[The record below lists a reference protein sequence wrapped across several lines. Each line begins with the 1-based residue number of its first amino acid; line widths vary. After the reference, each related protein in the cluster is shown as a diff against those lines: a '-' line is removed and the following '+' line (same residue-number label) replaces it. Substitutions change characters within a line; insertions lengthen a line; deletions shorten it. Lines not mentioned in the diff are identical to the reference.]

1 MYWPVSPEQRPA
13 LGCRSSLQWH
23 LTGGHWLPFPAGSS
37 WLEVGHGVC
46 LLFSLLGLCLLRT
59 VRVRCVPQRLWG
71 HVYLS
76 CCVCLLSHW
85 PPLALTVFPHPLP
98 VGAPALAEG
107 FGADIQL
114 RAQCF
119 KTLSLY
125 FAVLWVTEGGNLS
138 DVVE

>member
-1 MYWPVSPEQRPA
+1 MVSVSFSHCWDFVFLEQ
-13 LGCRSSLQWH
+13 C
-23 LTGGHWLPFPAGSS
+23 GS
-37 WLEVGHGVC
+37 
-46 LLFSLLGLCLLRT
+46 
-59 VRVRCVPQRLWG
+59 LWG